1 MKNKMIKN
9 KLTILII
16 ILFSILLYSCQSAKE
31 ALEGK
36 KRSEQSDEFLVEK
49 KNPLAMPPDYEKLPT
64 PGNQEVSPE
73 TFSDNEEVKDLLN
86 VQDSNKIDSNNDA
99 NEADIESSIIKKI
112 QQLNVY

>member
-1 MKNKMIKN
+1 MIKN
-9 KLTILII
+9 KLTISTII
-16 ILFSILLYSCQSAKE
+16 FFSILLYSCQSAKE

-73 TFSDNEEVKDLLN
+73 TFSDSEEVKDLLN
-86 VQDSNKIDSNNDA
+86 VQDSNKIDSNNDTDT
-99 NEADIESSIIKKI
+99 ADIESSIIKKI
-112 QQLNVY
+112 Q

>member
-1 MKNKMIKN
+1 MIKN

-16 ILFSILLYSCQSAKE
+16 IFFSILLYSCQSAKE

-36 KRSEQSDEFLVEK
+36 KRSEQSDEFLVKK

>member
-1 MKNKMIKN
+1 MIKN

-16 ILFSILLYSCQSAKE
+16 ILFSILLYACEAAKN
-31 ALEGK
+31 AIEGK

-86 VQDSNKIDSNNDA
+86 VQDSNKIDSNNDT

>member
-1 MKNKMIKN
+1 MIKN

-16 ILFSILLYSCQSAKE
+16 IFFSILLYSCQSAKE

-73 TFSDNEEVKDLLN
+73 TFSDNDEVKDLLN
-86 VQDSNKIDSNNDA
+86 VQDSNEIDSNNDS
-99 NEADIESSIIKKI
+99 NTADIESFIIEKI
-112 QQLNVY
+112 E